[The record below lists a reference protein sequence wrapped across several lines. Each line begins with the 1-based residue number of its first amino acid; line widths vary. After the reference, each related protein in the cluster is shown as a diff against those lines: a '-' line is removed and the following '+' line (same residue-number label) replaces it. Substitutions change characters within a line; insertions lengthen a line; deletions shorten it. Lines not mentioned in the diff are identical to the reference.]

1 MWAKQVIVSS
11 TPQILLVH
19 SIHCSQFRGLH
30 NLNLAQLLALAHH
43 GVYLVR
49 LLFFRLLLFRLL
61 LLAILY
67 GFVLTSPLSSLTLIM
82 PTCFILPTNVY
93 HFTYI
98 WV

>member
-49 LLFFRLLLFRLL
+49 LLFFHLLLFRLL
-61 LLAILY
+61 LLYYMSVFIIV
-67 GFVLTSPLSSLTLIM
+67 FVTVSIFVNKL
-82 PTCFILPTNVY
+82 N
-93 HFTYI
+93 
-98 WV
+98 